1 MKLFETK
8 MVFSVS
14 SILLLVSVPAF
25 NQLLPRC
32 FLITRCNR
40 QIMVR
45 PSRKIVSVTPER
57 NVVAVLLEARQLLDV
72 KMEWR
77 AGLRLDVFDKI
88 GLSVSLALPIGNVEL
103 EIRGGVAIAVVAWIV
118 LFSGLAV
125 NLDRDLEALDA
136 R

>member
-1 MKLFETK
+1 
-8 MVFSVS
+8 
-14 SILLLVSVPAF
+14 
-25 NQLLPRC
+25 
-32 FLITRCNR
+32 
-40 QIMVR
+40 MVR